1 MTYHKYFHFSGHLCK
16 QHGHR
21 SSIPVLFNEH
31 DGMYGYSMGHQWHFL
46 HLTPTHLVAFPL
58 ILIFNL
64 WNNLWLTLDHST
76 LSTEIRDK
84 VIGFFSYLAIFFFR
98 LLSWQFIII
107 VIAEFSFIV
116 IIAIFLINAVVLV
129 KAQPGHFEV
138 EKISSAILSLVLPMY
153 KLPSTSTEHFI
164 SIKALTMLVF
174 CGNMF
179 LMISF
184 GLIWVFRSH
193 LTLPMQLGVEWF
205 GFVFAIML
213 ILFLFATIPSILIY
227 MSVPERVER

>member
-1 MTYHKYFHFSGHLCK
+1 MGTQWGIKGISFTSHQLIWWPFLSSSFSICG
-16 QHGHR
+16 
-21 SSIPVLFNEH
+21 IV
-31 DGMYGYSMGHQWHFL
+31 YGSHWIIA
-46 HLTPTHLVAFPL
+46 P
-58 ILIFNL
+58 
-64 WNNLWLTLDHST
+64 

-179 LMISF
+179 LMISI